1 MEFEE
6 KQHLKL
12 WWLYILLGVETIVVL
27 SIILFDKGGM
37 SFQQLRE
44 IYFLPFAAIL
54 LPFILIYII
63 QKNTLT
69 LNIDADGISYKYFPF
84 RISKRLFDW
93 KSITKVYIR
102 KYDALSEYG
111 GWGYRTRL
119 WFKFKDRAY
128 LLNNESRGLQIEFSN
143 GKKLLFSSNKID
155 ELQLFLINLKT
166 KYNIQAIH

>member
-12 WWLYILLGVETIVVL
+12 WWLYILLGVEAIIVL

-37 SFQQLRE
+37 SFQQLKA
-44 IYFLPFAAIL
+44 IYFLPFIGIL
-54 LPFILIYII
+54 LPFALIYVL
-63 QKNTLT
+63 QKNTLVLKINT
-69 LNIDADGISYKYFPF
+69 DGISYKYFPF
-84 RISKRLFDW
+84 RISLKLFAW
-93 KSITKVYIR
+93 NNIKKVYIK

-128 LLNNESRGLQIEFSN
+128 LLNTESKGLQIEFNN
-143 GKKLLFSSNKID
+143 GKMLLFSSNKID
-155 ELQLFLINLKT
+155 ELELFLINLKT